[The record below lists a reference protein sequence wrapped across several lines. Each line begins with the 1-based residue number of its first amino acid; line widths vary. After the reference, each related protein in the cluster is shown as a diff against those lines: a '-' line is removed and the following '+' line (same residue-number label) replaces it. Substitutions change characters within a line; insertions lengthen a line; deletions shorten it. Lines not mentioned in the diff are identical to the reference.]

1 VLKPLL
7 GISEA
12 LGFQVG
18 KAEKVGGFKVVVQRD
33 GGLERVNGGGKI
45 AAVELDAAEDV
56 LGASVTRILG
66 DDGLG
71 KLAGFL
77 DVAGAEPSD
86 GSIDSDIRI
95 GGSEFESLVQ
105 FASGFVETGF
115 GDGKIG
121 DLAEAESDGFVEV
134 ALGLWQVT
142 SGEGRL
148 GGFETVL
155 EENGGIV
162 GGTSDCSEKRDESK
176 EEYGF

>member
-105 FASGFVETGF
+105 FETGF

-162 GGTSDCSEKRDESK
+162 GGTSDCSEKRGESK

>member
-1 VLKPLL
+1 MLKPLL

-33 GGLERVNGGGKI
+33 GGLERVNGGGKV

-86 GSIDSDIRI
+86 GSIDRDIRI

-121 DLAEAESDGFVEV
+121 ELAKTQRDGLIIASRGFGEV
-134 ALGLWQVT
+134 TG
-142 SGEGRL
+142 GEG
-148 GGFETVL
+148 GFGRFE
-155 EENGGIV
+155 IV
-162 GGTSDCSEKRDESK
+162 P
-176 EEYGF
+176 